1 MNVLGSFGNLYMA
14 VLLILLSA
22 GLIFTVYEMVKKT
35 VGYISESRGQKG
47 TTTSSIFGGMTIMK
61 SSGWLKLAVFSFF
74 GLIISVVLL
83 NVTNPTAA
91 SSTNDQ
97 HSVHVNG
104 TANAT
109 GTMGNMSRTVNGTVN
124 GTVNMDQMNEVM
136 QRMNQLQQDMMM
148 MQQQYMNGMQSQS
161 NMNMGTSGGM
171 SGSGGMMDDDMDM
184 NMGGSS
190 GMSGSGSSSSGGMG
204 MM

>member
-1 MNVLGSFGNLYMA
+1 MKVLGSFGNLYMA

-22 GLIFTVYEMVKKT
+22 GLLFAVYEMVKRI
-35 VGYISESRGQKG
+35 VGYISEIQTQKG
-47 TTTSSIFGGMTIMK
+47 TTISSKFGGMTIMK
-61 SSGWLKLAVFSFF
+61 SNGWLKLAVFSFV

-83 NVTNPTAA
+83 NLTNPTAA
-91 SSTNDQ
+91 FSTEDQ
-97 HSVHVNG
+97 HRLHVNG

-109 GTMGNMSRTVNGTVN
+109 GTVGNMMNGTVN

-148 MQQQYMNGMQSQS
+148 LQQQYMNGMQSQS
-161 NMNMGTSGGM
+161 NTNMGTSGGM
-171 SGSGGMMDDDMDM
+171 SSSGGMMDDDMDM
-184 NMGGSS
+184 NMNGS
-190 GMSGSGSSSSGGMG
+190 GGSGSSSGGGMG

>member
-1 MNVLGSFGNLYMA
+1 MNVLGSLGNLYMA
-14 VLLILLSA
+14 VLLFLLFA
-22 GLIFTVYEMVKKT
+22 GLIFAVYEMVKKI

-47 TTTSSIFGGMTIMK
+47 TTISSKFGGMTIMK
-61 SSGWLKLAVFSFF
+61 SSGWLKLAVFSFV

-83 NVTNPTAA
+83 NVTNPTAT

-97 HSVHVNG
+97 HNLHVNG
-104 TANAT
+104 SANAT
-109 GTMGNMSRTVNGTVN
+109 GTMGNMSGTMN
-124 GTVNMDQMNEVM
+124 GTVNMDQMNEMM

-171 SGSGGMMDDDMDM
+171 GGSGGMMDMM
-184 NMGGSS
+184 NMGGMSGGSGSGSMGGSS
-190 GMSGSGSSSSGGMG
+190 GSMG